1 MRRSTRSRV
10 PSALRPKPWRP
21 IYLRIAYEFDGPDSE
36 LVPTHY
42 IDPHYRFVGIMRADS
57 VEELSLRLALPFSAS
72 HEKLGS
78 T

>member
-1 MRRSTRSRV
+1 M
-10 PSALRPKPWRP
+10 PSALRPKPRRP

-42 IDPHYRFVGIMRADS
+42 IDAHYRFVDVMRADS

-72 HEKLGS
+72 HGRLSS